1 MTGTTSTVPAAKD
14 RRRAPGLPARLR
26 QTFVIVRK
34 ELRDAFRDRR
44 ALFSIFF
51 GAIFFPIVI
60 TVMMNRVADRARDA
74 EHLTIPVAGAENAPA
89 LIEWLEAQDG
99 VSIAAAPADPE
110 AAVQDKRVDV
120 VLIIPKNFGERFS
133 ASRAAQIR
141 IVSDSSNSTA
151 QPAAQRVRQ
160 LIAVY
165 SAQIASLRLIARG
178 VSPAIGNPLQ
188 IQEIEVS
195 SAQQRAAAVLSFIP
209 LMLMIAAFTG
219 GMQIATDSTAGER
232 ERGSLEPLLV
242 NPVARGVLV
251 SGKWLAA
258 ACAAMLSVGLTA
270 ALSVGQ
276 LRFVPLQDLGIRFTL
291 GPHEVLGM
299 LAAILPLC
307 PLTAA
312 VQAYI
317 GTYARSFKEAQSYMG
332 VLISVMMLPALLSSL
347 YPIADRVWMYPIPVI
362 GQYLLLTAF
371 LGGRGPGAL
380 PFALSAGAALLLA
393 IVFVKITTRLFRNER
408 IIFAR

>member
-1 MTGTTSTVPAAKD
+1 MTGTALTASP
-14 RRRAPGLPARLR
+14 RMGPLRQPSLSSRLR
-26 QTFVIVRK
+26 QTLVIVRK

-89 LIEWLEAQDG
+89 LIEWLEGQDG
-99 VSIAAAPADPE
+99 VSIAEAPADPE
-110 AAVQDKRVDV
+110 AAVEDKSVDV

-133 ASRAAQIR
+133 ASRAAQVR

-151 QPAAQRVRQ
+151 QPAAQRVRV

-178 VSPAIGNPLQ
+178 VSPSIGNPLQ
-188 IQEIEVS
+188 VQEIEVS

-258 ACAAMLSVGLTA
+258 ACAAMMRTA
-270 ALSVGQ
+270 DNNLVLACSGVNKVALVEIKQ
-276 LRFVPLQDLGIRFTL
+276 
-291 GPHEVLGM
+291 
-299 LAAILPLC
+299 
-307 PLTAA
+307 
-312 VQAYI
+312 
-317 GTYARSFKEAQSYMG
+317 
-332 VLISVMMLPALLSSL
+332 
-347 YPIADRVWMYPIPVI
+347 
-362 GQYLLLTAF
+362 
-371 LGGRGPGAL
+371 
-380 PFALSAGAALLLA
+380 
-393 IVFVKITTRLFRNER
+393 
-408 IIFAR
+408 